1 MPFRTL
7 EISKPAEVHVCKG
20 QLVVTNEEGTIS
32 IPLEDLST
40 IVCSGPNIRYGCL
53 CSIWNRRNGQ
63 QNTYMCN
70 DMQQR

>member
-1 MPFRTL
+1 M
-7 EISKPAEVHVCKG
+7 SKPAEVHVCKG

-53 CSIWNRRNGQ
+53 
-63 QNTYMCN
+63 
-70 DMQQR
+70 